1 MLRARGGSLWQVTEL
16 MLRARLVA
24 AVPAAA
30 AGAAVGVAVIPGD
43 AAASGLGW
51 LLAGITLA
59 VALAGP
65 ALIGAWEY
73 RTPAPA
79 ANPARILSA
88 ETGPRRRAWRRPVA
102 RRTPWRGRAG
112 APGV

>member
-16 MLRARLVA
+16 MLRAALVA
-24 AVPAAA
+24 AVPAAT
-30 AGAAVGVAVIPGD
+30 AGAAVAVAVIPGD

-79 ANPARILSA
+79 RNPAPVLSA
-88 ETGPRRRAWRRPVA
+88 QTRPPPRTSP
-102 RRTPWRGRAG
+102 PPG
-112 APGV
+112 APG